1 MQTILNPTL
10 PKLAAIGK
18 AIPGLIITLLFVCIL
33 LHEWFI
39 IGVFANPADIAQYP
53 FGSEEAMSDGGW
65 YYLNASLY
73 ARAMLT
79 YSVIFLAPL
88 LAFGSAIIKRT
99 NTSIITAYGL
109 LAFAWLTMYMLGHY
123 HIA

>member
-1 MQTILNPTL
+1 MQTALNAIS
-10 PKLAAIGK
+10 PKLNSIGK
-18 AIPGLIITLLFVCIL
+18 AMPGLILTLLFVCIF
-33 LHEWFI
+33 LHEWLT
-39 IGVFANPADIAQYP
+39 IGVFANPTDIAQYP

-79 YSVIFLAPL
+79 SSIIFLMPL
-88 LAFGSAIIKRT
+88 LAFGYAIIKRT
-99 NTSIITAYGL
+99 NSSIVAAYGL
-109 LAFAWLTMYMLGHY
+109 FACAWVTLYMLGHY